1 MVYFNNKPLFPDDVF
16 RGDKFTVDS
25 YPGDIFTVTDSMQS
39 NNGNFRAN
47 DQNGKLVWF
56 NTVSDDIDIIEKANI
71 PNDYRKE
78 LEEVQRK
85 ANGIQPYM
93 HYQCAGAI
101 MFHDEYDDY
110 ALDRLDD
117 MCLGD
122 GEF

>member
-1 MVYFNNKPLFPDDVF
+1 MVYFNNKPIFPDDVF

-25 YPGDIFTVTDSMQS
+25 YPGDVFTVADSMQS

-71 PNDYRKE
+71 PHDYRKE

-85 ANGIQPYM
+85 ANGSQPYM
-93 HYQCAGAI
+93 HYNCAGAI
-101 MFHDEYDDY
+101 YFNSDHDDY
-110 ALDRLDD
+110 ALDRVED